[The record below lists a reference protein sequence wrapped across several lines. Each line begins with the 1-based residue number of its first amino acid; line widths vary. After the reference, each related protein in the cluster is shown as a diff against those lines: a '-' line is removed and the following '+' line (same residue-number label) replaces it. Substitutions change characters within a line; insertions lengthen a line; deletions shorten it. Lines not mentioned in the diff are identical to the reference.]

1 MDSNRAR
8 NLAIIGG
15 VAVGLLT
22 ARALYKM
29 LKNKRA
35 VDTKTAKYLVTKWE
49 PVGKVSSLYIYPIKS
64 CLRIEVDEG
73 YCDALG
79 LKSGSNLRDR

>member
-64 CLRIEVDEG
+64 CHRVEVDEG